1 LINNNNYLKDHK
13 HDIYPKELDLS
24 SDDKNDQQVHYLD
37 LDILIVGSGF
47 SYCIYDKRDNFNF
60 PIVNFPD
67 LSGNIPACQSY
78 NVFISQLVRY
88 ACMSLIIKL
97 LEQNFKLHKLKSA
110 YRKFCLRH
118 KQLIVK
124 YGNKPYKWN
133 PGVT

>member
-1 LINNNNYLKDHK
+1 MCSILSQFISIFLRVYLFKYSFKTKKVYK

-24 SDDKNDQQVHYLD
+24 SDNKNDQQVHYLD

-88 ACMSLIIKL
+88 ARGCMHFQDFKTRCVVNYKTSRTKL
-97 LEQNFKLHKLKSA
+97 
-110 YRKFCLRH
+110 
-118 KQLIVK
+118 
-124 YGNKPYKWN
+124 
-133 PGVT
+133 